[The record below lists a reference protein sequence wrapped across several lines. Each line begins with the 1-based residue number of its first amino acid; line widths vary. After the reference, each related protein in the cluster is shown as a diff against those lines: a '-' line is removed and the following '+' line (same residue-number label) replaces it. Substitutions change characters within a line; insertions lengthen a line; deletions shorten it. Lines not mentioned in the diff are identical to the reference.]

1 MNKPRL
7 LRSALSSAVPYL
19 RDNPDRLHVFVESG
33 TVVGTL
39 APSLSWEYRYT
50 LTLIVTDYAGN
61 EDLLVAPVQAWL
73 REYQPDLLANPE
85 KQEKGFEFEAEI
97 LDNGTVDIRISLKLT
112 ERIQV
117 RNAGGNQVVAPLP
130 EPSEP
135 DDYWIDRR
143 G

>member
-7 LRSALSSAVPYL
+7 LRNALSSAVPHL

-61 EDLLVAPVQAWL
+61 EDLLVAPVMAWL
-73 REYQPDLLANPE
+73 REHQPDLLANPE
-85 KQEKGFEFEAEI
+85 KREKGVEFETEI
-97 LDNGTVDIRISLKLT
+97 LNNGSVDISISLKLT
-112 ERIQV
+112 ERVQV
-117 RNAGGNQVVAPLP
+117 RAGSGNQVVESLP
-130 EPSEP
+130 EPGEP